1 MTPIRIAYAKVAPGA
16 AQAMY
21 AANSYFDGCSIPQLL
36 RRLVELR
43 VSQINGCSYCIWLHS
58 RQIKELG
65 ETGERLTAI
74 EHCRAAL
81 CLSDA
86 EIAALEVPRL
96 RAGRPPHGAPPDAA
110 FAALRHHFD
119 DRQIVDLTAIIA
131 NMNSLNRMAI
141 SFQLEAPPSQ
151 VTDKI

>member
-43 VSQINGCSYCIWLHS
+43 VSQINGCSHCIWLHS

-74 EHCRAAL
+74 EHWRAAL

-86 EIAALEVPRL
+86 ERAALEWAEFVTRIVQLKGGQQVTLTPGQTFYEGPEDVHVVDRNASGTNPAKFL
-96 RAGRPPHGAPPDAA
+96 VFMIKDKGAP
-110 FAALRHHFD
+110 AL
-119 DRQIVDLTAIIA
+119 
-131 NMNSLNRMAI
+131 
-141 SFQLEAPPSQ
+141 
-151 VTDKI
+151 